1 MSALIPAN
9 ACPQF
14 VTFVDP
20 IQATYFYHQATSYG
34 LMIKHKKVKVSWGRG
49 NNFVHP
55 SVLNA
60 VMVGGA
66 TRIVYIG
73 GVEDFDAYNEQR
85 LRDDFGTF
93 GGEALA

>member
-1 MSALIPAN
+1 
-9 ACPQF
+9 
-14 VTFVDP
+14 
-20 IQATYFYHQATSYG
+20 
-34 LMIKHKKVKVSWGRG
+34 MIKHKKVKVSWGRG